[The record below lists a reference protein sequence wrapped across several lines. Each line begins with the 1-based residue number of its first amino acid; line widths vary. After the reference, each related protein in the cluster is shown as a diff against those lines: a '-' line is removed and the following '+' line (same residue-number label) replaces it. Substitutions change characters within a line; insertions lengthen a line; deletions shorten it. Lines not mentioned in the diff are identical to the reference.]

1 MKPAPRLV
9 GWAALAL
16 VAQLSGVAPAA
27 ANPHRLDD
35 TGTHTMPPQVQMQW
49 RERADGMQAQVRVRV
64 RLDTRPW
71 IGRSGRIHLVLDR
84 DETSTLEA
92 RWTSQGPL
100 QGGVLRSGER
110 ALVWAGTLTTAT
122 LEDQFLMHLSTGT
135 DWRGNIRRLNFRFEF
150 DAD

>member
-1 MKPAPRLV
+1 MSAAPRLPALV
-9 GWAALAL
+9 ALAALAL
-16 VAQLSGVAPAA
+16 STGMAPAA

-35 TGTHTMPPQVQMQW
+35 TGTHTVPPHVQMQW
-49 RERADGMQAQVRVRV
+49 RERADGMHAQVRVRV

-110 ALVWAGTLTTAT
+110 ALVWAGTVSTAT

-135 DWRGNIRRLNFRFEF
+135 DWRGHVRRLNFRFEF